1 MKELFHREDFSMNET
16 RESIYDEICRVLTD
30 YEEGLVSG
38 DTLYEMLLKIAN
50 RWEDTITVQE

>member
-1 MKELFHREDFSMNET
+1 MNET